1 MIVSGATKSG
11 KTEWV
16 KRPLVW
22 KENMMIPVPKKVLFC
37 YKYWQLSYTEMAKT
51 MPETFHQGMPNDLVR
66 SNYFDPNAPNLIAF
80 EDLMRTE
87 GAHHRD
93 ISVVFI
99 IKSLFIQGKQSITI
113 SVNAHYFILLKNL
126 QDRQQ
131 VEAFGR
137 PVYPRKSHTFSE
149 AYEKATMRPHGYL
162 VVDLYP
168 TTPDSCRLRN
178 IFPGENHQFHPND
191 IFYTISPIAELYKE
205 KNYMESAEL
214 KKCITVRHKLIL
226 WWNVMT
232 FPLRSRNK
240 K

>member
-37 YKYWQLSYTEMAKT
+37 YKYWQPSYTEMAET
-51 MPETFHQGMPNDLVR
+51 MPEITFHQGMPNDLVQ

-87 GAHHRD
+87 GAHHCN
-93 ISVVFI
+93 ISVAFT
-99 IKSLFIQGKQSITI
+99 IKNSLPQGKQSITI
-113 SVNAHYFILLKNL
+113 SVNAHYFILLKNP

-137 PVYPRKSHTFSE
+137 PVYPRKTHTFSE
-149 AYEKATMRPHGYL
+149 A
-162 VVDLYP
+162 
-168 TTPDSCRLRN
+168 
-178 IFPGENHQFHPND
+178 
-191 IFYTISPIAELYKE
+191 
-205 KNYMESAEL
+205 
-214 KKCITVRHKLIL
+214 
-226 WWNVMT
+226 
-232 FPLRSRNK
+232 
-240 K
+240 